1 MRWLTDFKIAT
12 TNLKAAKT
20 RTGLTILGIVIGVAS
35 VTAVFAIGEGAKNLV
50 RGQINQLGNDIVT
63 VRPGKQ
69 AVNQANAL
77 LSSGVLPTFS
87 ASTITEHDLETI
99 KSVPHIAQAAPF
111 MFVTG
116 SITEG
121 KNQATGSIIGT
132 TTDCAKALGFGLR
145 AGEFVNEDSN
155 RQTVALGHQLAI
167 DLLGSDVAIGQTIK
181 LRGQEFTVTGILK
194 SFDSSIAVSNAVD
207 LNHAAF
213 VSMQEAKGF
222 NQGIAQIQQITIKTD
237 SPNQVTPVTNAVRSA
252 MLSNHGGE
260 EDFSVLRPQDA
271 MRATDQFFRFVTGF
285 ISAVA
290 SISIVVG
297 GIGIMNIMLVSV
309 TERTREIGIRKSV
322 GATNR
327 QILWQFL
334 IESLVMSVIGGVVGI
349 IAGYGCAYLVSTA
362 FGFLPGFTF
371 GIIILSLSI
380 GLAVGLLFGAWPAM
394 KAARKD
400 PIEALRYLQ

>member
-1 MRWLTDFKIAT
+1 MRWLTDLKIAT

-20 RTGLTILGIVIGVAS
+20 RTALTILGIVIGVAS

-50 RGQINQLGNDIVT
+50 RGQINQLGDDIVT
-63 VRPGKQ
+63 VRPGKL
-69 AVNQANAL
+69 AINQANTL

-87 ASTITEHDLETI
+87 ASTITEHDFDTL
-99 KSVPHIAQAAPF
+99 KGVPHVAQAAPF

-116 SITEG
+116 SIAQD
-121 KNQATGSIIGT
+121 KNQASGSIIGT
-132 TTDCAKALGFGLR
+132 TPDCSQALGLGLR
-145 AGEFVNEDSN
+145 AGEFVNDKSD
-155 RQTVALGHQLAI
+155 RQTVVLGHQLAV
-167 DLLGSDVAIGQTIK
+167 DLLGTDVVIGQTIK
-181 LRGQEFTVTGILK
+181 LRGQEFTVIGILK
-194 SFDSSIAVSNAVD
+194 PFDSSIAVSNAVD

-213 VSMQEAKGF
+213 VSMQAAKGF
-222 NQGIAQIQQITIKTD
+222 NQGIAQIQQITVKTD
-237 SPNQVTPVTNAVRSA
+237 NAKQTTQVANDARNA
-252 MLSNHGGE
+252 LLNNHGGE

-271 MRATDQFFRFVTGF
+271 MQVTDQFFRAATNF

-290 SISIVVG
+290 GISIIVG

-334 IESLVMSVIGGVVGI
+334 IEALVMSIIGGIIGI
-349 IAGYGCAYLVSTA
+349 VAGYACAYLVSTA
-362 FGFLPGFTF
+362 FGFLPGFTL
-371 GIIILSLSI
+371 GIILLSLMI
-380 GLAVGLLFGAWPAM
+380 GLGVGILFGAWPAM